1 MTNCRPTLS
10 GEAGIKERGRGG
22 ESREE
27 MGAVAERKGAQKG
40 NRERVGRGGMRVRHG
55 GVAKKGERKREVKG
69 GEGGGGTG
77 RVGRGTEEK
86 TKEMKEAG
94 AELVGGVMTVA
105 GAMAVVV
112 VMGAGMAVLRS
123 ASERIGR
130 GPWETGEDKGGLE
143 EVWRVIWERGEVGV
157 EGRGGG

>member
-1 MTNCRPTLS
+1 
-10 GEAGIKERGRGG
+10 
-22 ESREE
+22 
-27 MGAVAERKGAQKG
+27 
-40 NRERVGRGGMRVRHG
+40 
-55 GVAKKGERKREVKG
+55 
-69 GEGGGGTG
+69 
-77 RVGRGTEEK
+77 
-86 TKEMKEAG
+86 MKEAG
-94 AELVGGVMTVA
+94 GELVGGVMTVA

-130 GPWETGEDKGGLE
+130 GPWEAGEDKGGKE